1 MDKFRVVVI
10 ALGTLIIVTFSF
22 YNFGYYIT
30 PSVPQSGAEISP
42 VSSFDS
48 VTNPRTAGQTN
59 NLRRYKKQ
67 RAEAEI
73 SFPICPRT
81 QI

>member
-48 VTNPRTAGQTN
+48 VTNPRYCWAD
-59 NLRRYKKQ
+59 K
-67 RAEAEI
+67 
-73 SFPICPRT
+73 
-81 QI
+81 